1 MKSPCA
7 DKYLREIKKICPS
20 YTGPRRGR
28 GQAFFLS
35 TLDEDEREKF
45 MFLENKIR
53 LERNRLF
60 AKKNRDKKKS
70 MLEKL
75 TQDNKEL
82 KSLVDNLFEINS
94 GLRNEIKFLKKKEK
108 KEKKERK
115 KEKKEKKEKENLE
128 PAEKKLEDFGHFD
141 FLDNEMEEPVF
152 FESYLN

>member
-45 MFLENKIR
+45 MFLEKKIN
-53 LERNRLF
+53 LE
-60 AKKNRDKKKS
+60 KNRIAAKETRKKKKS

-94 GLRNEIKFLKKKEK
+94 GLRNEIKFLKGKEELEK
-108 KEKKERK
+108 KEEKERK
-115 KEKKEKKEKENLE
+115 KNMNL
-128 PAEKKLEDFGHFD
+128 KL
-141 FLDNEMEEPVF
+141 
-152 FESYLN
+152 

>member
-1 MKSPCA
+1 MKSPRA
-7 DKYLREIKKICPS
+7 EKYLREIKKICPS
-20 YTGPRRGR
+20 YTGPKRGR
-28 GQAFFLS
+28 GQAYFLS
-35 TLDEDEREKF
+35 TLDEDERGKL

-94 GLRNEIKFLKKKEK
+94 GLRNEIKFLKE

-115 KEKKEKKEKENLE
+115 KNCEW
-128 PAEKKLEDFGHFD
+128 AEKKLEDFGHFD
-141 FLDNEMEEPVF
+141 FLDNEMEEPVV
-152 FESYLN
+152 FESY

>member
-35 TLDEDEREKF
+35 TLDEDERGKL
-45 MFLENKIR
+45 MFLEN
-53 LERNRLF
+53 
-60 AKKNRDKKKS
+60 
-70 MLEKL
+70 
-75 TQDNKEL
+75 
-82 KSLVDNLFEINS
+82 
-94 GLRNEIKFLKKKEK
+94 KEK
-108 KEKKERK
+108 KEKKGR
-115 KEKKEKKEKENLE
+115 KKEKKEKENLE

>member
-45 MFLENKIR
+45 MFLEKKIN
-53 LERNRLF
+53 LE
-60 AKKNRDKKKS
+60 KNRIAAKETRKKKKS

-108 KEKKERK
+108 KER
-115 KEKKEKKEKENLE
+115 KKEKENLE

-152 FESYLN
+152 FESYLI

>member
-20 YTGPRRGR
+20 YSGPKRGR
-28 GQAFFLS
+28 GQAYFLS
-35 TLDEDEREKF
+35 TLDEDERGKL

-94 GLRNEIKFLKKKEK
+94 GLRNEIKFLKGKEK
-108 KEKKERK
+108 KEEKEEKERK
-115 KEKKEKKEKENLE
+115 KNCEW
-128 PAEKKLEDFGHFD
+128 AGKKLEDFGHFD
-141 FLDNEMEEPVF
+141 FLDNEMEEPVV
-152 FESYLN
+152 FESY